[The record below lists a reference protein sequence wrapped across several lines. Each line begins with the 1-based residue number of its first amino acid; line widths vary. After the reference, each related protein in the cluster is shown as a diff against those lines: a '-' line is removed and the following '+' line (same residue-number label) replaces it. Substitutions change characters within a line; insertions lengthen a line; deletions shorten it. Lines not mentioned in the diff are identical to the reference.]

1 MPVLDKLDNEDKLM
15 PTPIIQV
22 ELDKQTLAALQ
33 AAMTRFGSQAEKYM
47 GAAGREIAEDIILPT
62 EGLRKYP
69 PADAANAP
77 GRYKTVTFSNGNT
90 VNFRMGYYVR
100 GKGMYQPTRGGGY
113 KLAQGSER
121 YGTQFYTKANQAEI
135 TIGNRASYARYLG
148 GENQAG
154 HMGAR
159 GWKRLI
165 DVAEANIGRIT
176 ARYSLWVDKLLRD
189 VGLR

>member
-1 MPVLDKLDNEDKLM
+1 MPVLDKLYYQDKLM
-15 PTPIIQV
+15 PAPIIQV
-22 ELDKQTLAALQ
+22 ELDKPTLSALQ
-33 AAMTRFGSQAEKYM
+33 AAMTRFGAQVTKYM

-135 TIGNRASYARYLG
+135 TIGNRASYARYSG

>member
-1 MPVLDKLDNEDKLM
+1 MPAPL
-15 PTPIIQV
+15 IHV
-22 ELDKQTLAALQ
+22 ELDKSTLARLNDAFR
-33 AAMTRFGSQAEKYM
+33 RFGGQAEKYM
-47 GAAGREIAEDIILPT
+47 SAAGREIAEDVILPT
-62 EGLRKYP
+62 EGLRKHP

-77 GRYKTVTFSNGNT
+77 GRFKEVTFSNGNT

-135 TIGNRASYARYLG
+135 TIGNRASYASYLG
-148 GENQAG
+148 GENQAS

>member
-1 MPVLDKLDNEDKLM
+1 MPA
-15 PTPIIQV
+15 PIIQV
-22 ELDKQTLAALQ
+22 ELDKATLARLD
-33 AAMTRFGSQAEKYM
+33 AAFRRFGSQAEKYM

-77 GRYKTVTFSNGNT
+77 GRFKEVTFSTGRT
-90 VNFRMGYYVR
+90 VTFRMGYYVR
-100 GKGMYQPTRGGGY
+100 GKGMYQPIRGGGY
-113 KLAQGSER
+113 KLSKGSER
-121 YGTQFYTKANQAEI
+121 YGTQFYTKANQATI

-159 GWKRLI
+159 GWRRLI
-165 DVAEANIGRIT
+165 DVANEKIT
-176 ARYSLWVDKLLRD
+176 TITDRYRRWVDKLLRD
-189 VGLR
+189 VGLS